1 MTTSIR
7 TPLQTALADPSPAQS
22 RPRLRLHH
30 LLALTAVMALMLAIS
45 GPRDVSSLEI
55 PRILDVAFVTLGV
68 VYTILASV
76 AITIVLYGIAWRK
89 QGLLFFNEPGHW
101 LLVAIAASQ
110 LVIFIPMLVARILAL
125 FLAYVVLPPLP
136 AMLWLLQLHSVPLVV
151 LNLYIGR
158 KKCSEKHWS
167 RVFYSKAAAAMVP
180 AIGDLLVLLFLDRAI
195 RAEKPRRASLQ
206 PWSNRRGHVPPI
218 VADYRQRRSRDAAH
232 WCGVV
237 VQFALTG
244 LQLVMFATL
253 FIWMYLAF
261 FSS

>member
-55 PRILDVAFVTLGV
+55 PRILDVAFVAWGV

-76 AITIVLYGIAWRK
+76 AITIVLYGIAWRR
-89 QGLLFFNEPGHW
+89 QGILFFNEPGHW

-110 LVIFIPMLVARILAL
+110 LVILIAMLVAQILAL
-125 FLAYVVLPPLP
+125 FLAYDVLPMLP
-136 AMLWLLQLHSVPLVV
+136 AMLFWLLHSVPLLV

-158 KKCSEKHWS
+158 KKCSENHWS

-195 RAEKPRRASLQ
+195 RAEKPRRTSLQ
-206 PWSNRRGHVPPI
+206 RWNKRRGRVSPI
-218 VADYRQRRSRDAAH
+218 VADYRPRRSRDAAH

-237 VQFALTG
+237 VQFALAG

-253 FIWMYLAF
+253 FIWMYFAF